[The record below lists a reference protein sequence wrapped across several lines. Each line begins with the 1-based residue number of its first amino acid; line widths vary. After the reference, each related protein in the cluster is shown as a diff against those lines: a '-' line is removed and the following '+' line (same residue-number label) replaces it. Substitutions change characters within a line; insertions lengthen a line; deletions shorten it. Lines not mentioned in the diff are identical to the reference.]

1 MSLGQVHGQEKAVRI
16 LKGILERNAVA
27 HCYLFAGEEGVG
39 KDLAAREFAKAL
51 LCAKVEGDAC
61 DACSAC
67 RRIDSAQHPD
77 VHVMGGEER
86 QIKIDQVR
94 ELGEV
99 LSKKSFEGGLK
110 VAIVREA
117 ETMNQAAAN
126 AFLKTLEEPPSQS
139 IIVLVSARPDL
150 LPDTI
155 RSRAQM
161 VRFYPLSRAALAA
174 ALTADSGLD
183 KRELRASLAQG
194 RLARAME
201 PALCQSR
208 DTFLE
213 GLRQALRD
221 AADADQLWKDRD
233 DMDEWFDMAI
243 LWLRDCMALKASG
256 SASQVVNLDQASLI
270 EQMSG
275 QATLKDLSRVLS
287 HLFQTR
293 DLLRFNL
300 NKHLTF
306 QHTLMHLK
314 SVLS

>member
-1 MSLGQVHGQEKAVRI
+1 MSLRQILGQEKAVRI
-16 LKGILERNAVA
+16 LKGILERKAVA

-51 LCAKVEGDAC
+51 LCGRVAGDAC
-61 DACSAC
+61 DVCSAC
-67 RRIDSAQHPD
+67 RRIDSGQHPD

-94 ELGEV
+94 DLGEA

-126 AFLKTLEEPPSQS
+126 AFLKTLEEPPAQS
-139 IIVLVSARPDL
+139 IIILVSARPDL

-161 VRFYPLSRAALAA
+161 VRFYPLSRTDLMAALAA
-174 ALTADSGLD
+174 DSALDQQ
-183 KRELRASLAQG
+183 ELRASLAQG
-194 RLARAME
+194 RLARALE
-201 PALCQSR
+201 PTLCQSR

-221 AADADQLWKDRD
+221 TADADQLWKDRD
-233 DMDEWFDMAI
+233 DIDEWFDMAI
-243 LWLRDCMALKASG
+243 LWLRDCIALKASG
-256 SASQVVNLDQASLI
+256 SASQIVNVDQASLI

-275 QATLKDLSRVLS
+275 QASLRDLSRVLS